1 MTERERFDTSRDIS
15 GLRRA
20 QNVGAGVQFHS
31 LSGGIEG
38 RNVGHLGRR
47 RHRHPTTRHPDAG
60 VTFVEILVAIVLLGT
75 AVVGTLTAVRATI
88 ISAEIERDHSKAEQW
103 LQSAVGV
110 IESVDFSDCDNPSL
124 DETAI
129 LTDYQNAINLS
140 TTAPFGFQ
148 GLIQVLAPLEVWDGS
163 EFVPFAT
170 QTLCYDDV
178 LLRQQLVT
186 VEVQSTDGGIVE
198 QLQIVKRDRP

>member
-1 MTERERFDTSRDIS
+1 M
-15 GLRRA
+15 
-20 QNVGAGVQFHS
+20 
-31 LSGGIEG
+31 
-38 RNVGHLGRR
+38 GHLSRR
-47 RHRHPTTRHPDAG
+47 RHRHPTARRLDAG

-88 ISAEIERDHSKAEQW
+88 ISAEIERDHSKAQLW

-110 IESVDFSDCDNPSL
+110 IESADFSDCDDPSL
-124 DETAI
+124 DETSI

-148 GLIQVLAPLEVWDGS
+148 GLIQVLQPLQVWDGS

-170 QTLCYDDV
+170 QSLCYDDV

-186 VEVQSTDGGIVE
+186 VEVQSTDGRIVE
-198 QLQIVKRDRP
+198 QIEIVKRDRP